1 MSKQSS
7 PDYELPPGHP
17 STRFSQ
23 LDIPL
28 NHAVLRDIR
37 TIVQILRYDGPLT
50 DFLGGRGYIQGD
62 PTSDSDETFSI
73 PVPRD
78 DIVHLF
84 DAWRGIERVFGDLDD
99 NRLHPNGWDKLR
111 FVFSSK
117 SERGDTDSLLE
128 DNNED
133 TSRTQHGVVGRL
145 EHTGYQPSC
154 SLKRKMEEENNDGDD
169 SDADSSRSV
178 GSSTVPR
185 KQLACFLRM

>member
-17 STRFSQ
+17 STRFPQ

-37 TIVQILRYDGPLT
+37 TIVQILRYDGPLR
-50 DFLGGRGYIQGD
+50 DFLGDGPLRD
-62 PTSDSDETFSI
+62 FSI

-133 TSRTQHGVVGRL
+133 TSNVGPMNRSLWVIHKGKSHRSCTEDMSLPFLWGVAPCFMGCTTKASLNFQILERTI
-145 EHTGYQPSC
+145 
-154 SLKRKMEEENNDGDD
+154 
-169 SDADSSRSV
+169 
-178 GSSTVPR
+178 
-185 KQLACFLRM
+185 F

>member
-17 STRFSQ
+17 STRFPQ

-37 TIVQILRYDGPLT
+37 TIVQILRYDGPLR
-50 DFLGGRGYIQGD
+50 DFLGDGPLRD
-62 PTSDSDETFSI
+62 FSI

-169 SDADSSRSV
+169 DSDADSSRSV

-185 KQLACFLRM
+185 KHYTKK